1 MEGFARGRGPRPL
14 APPVP
19 YAILPEVIVKDE
31 ELLSGLEL
39 SGQSEPIES
48 ISPFQTTTYS
58 LPHTPDLFNERPKL
72 LSHNCSRRSGS
83 STASNTDKSKSM
95 RLQGAM
101 SGLKSAEA
109 QLKQKDRQI
118 AALEADLER
127 KNALL
132 AALQGKMTASDTH
145 QRAATLQNTLTV
157 LMRKKEK
164 EQNGKIKELEDRLAD
179 QQRTIGRLRGIN
191 KQLLTGV
198 KESQAISMQSE
209 GTVGG
214 EDESKRLKGEIIRLG
229 RVNSAL
235 LQRLEEG
242 EKESHQKDAKIKAM
256 KAAFE
261 DFQAQSSVLTQ
272 HNQVLTSHLRSL
284 LSQ

>member
-1 MEGFARGRGPRPL
+1 MRGRGPRPL

-19 YAILPEVIVKDE
+19 YSILPEAIEKDS

-58 LPHTPDLFNERPKL
+58 LPHTPDLFNEPPKL

-83 STASNTDKSKSM
+83 STASNTDKSKSL

-118 AALEADLER
+118 AALEADLQR
-127 KNALL
+127 KDALL
-132 AALQGKMTASDTH
+132 AALQGKMVASDTH
-145 QRAATLQNTLTV
+145 QRASTLQTTLTA

-164 EQNGKIKELEDRLAD
+164 EQKERIKDLEDHLAD

-191 KQLLTGV
+191 KQLLNGV
-198 KESQAISMQSE
+198 KESHAVSMQSE
-209 GTVGG
+209 GPVTG
-214 EDESKRLKGEIIRLG
+214 EGENKRLKGEITRLE
-229 RVNSAL
+229 RVNAAL
-235 LQRLEEG
+235 VQRLEES
-242 EKESHQKDAKIKAM
+242 EKEAQQREEKVRAM
-256 KAAFE
+256 QSAME
-261 DFQAQSSVLTQ
+261 DFQVQGAVLAQ
-272 HNQVLTSHLRSL
+272 HNQVLTAHLRRL